1 MGMCREEI
9 EKYGSDLQGL
19 SVCGEAGVKSSSE
32 PHGIDSRN
40 VTQRQNFANSSGYN
54 KSCKNS
60 SHRSRQLVSLQLLPV
75 WKCSATRLFMKLA
88 NSFFII
94 QVFLLFSGI
103 YCICNWNIFLQ
114 NDETWK
120 GNFWINHVLIAYISL
135 VQSSPPSLRWPLK
148 RRCWEKREQM
158 KKKLISCKWRS
169 NNWNQPNSLIW
180 YFGINLFVFLA
191 LNVNSSQKAQQFSM
205 FSSFCIE
212 FKRTALNRIA
222 RLCVFKSVTSYCI

>member
-1 MGMCREEI
+1 MENLELWECAVKKLRNMGVI
-9 EKYGSDLQGL
+9 YKAW
-19 SVCGEAGVKSSSE
+19 VFAVKPESKVLPSHME
-32 PHGIDSRN
+32 LIRGTWLN
-40 VTQRQNFANSSGYN
+40 VRTSPTLLVTI
-54 KSCKNS
+54 KVVKT

-94 QVFLLFSGI
+94 QLFLLFSGI

-148 RRCWEKREQM
+148 RRCWEKSEQM
-158 KKKLISCKWRS
+158 KKNSSVANEEATIGI
-169 NNWNQPNSLIW
+169 NQTRL
-180 YFGINLFVFLA
+180 FGI
-191 LNVNSSQKAQQFSM
+191 S
-205 FSSFCIE
+205 E
-212 FKRTALNRIA
+212 
-222 RLCVFKSVTSYCI
+222 

>member
-1 MGMCREEI
+1 MENLELWECASEEI

-19 SVCGEAGVKSSSE
+19 SVCGEAGVKSSYE

-94 QVFLLFSGI
+94 QLFVLFSGI

-135 VQSSPPSLRWPLK
+135 VQSSPPSRRWPLK

-158 KKKLISCKWRS
+158 KKKTHQLQMKKQQLESTKLAYLVFRNKFICFHRTQCK
-169 NNWNQPNSLIW
+169 
-180 YFGINLFVFLA
+180 
-191 LNVNSSQKAQQFSM
+191 
-205 FSSFCIE
+205 
-212 FKRTALNRIA
+212 
-222 RLCVFKSVTSYCI
+222 